1 MLGLAG
7 RCRILRGV
15 LVPLI
20 AIAPAGVSLLSP
32 RALAEEA
39 SVPAAATEASA
50 PAAAKEASTPAAAQE
65 TKVQAVVKNPDAWDN
80 ADADDPTLDRGI
92 DASEADDAEP
102 ARDQTPW
109 NQLTTDPV
117 TMRFGAGF
125 LFDYANYYQDST
137 SKGQLALT
145 SADALRDLRFLVK
158 GRLNFFPRVSFT
170 IGYMFDG
177 AAQQWRFR
185 QTGVMCDFPEL
196 HGQLFIGRSKEGIS
210 TNKIMVGYN
219 GWTQE
224 RATANDSFIP
234 ILADGI
240 KWTGSLF
247 DNKIVYNEGAFFDAL
262 SETESFDK
270 NDAQFVSRV
279 VYLPFAGEGSN
290 RLLHLGAAIRYGQAD
305 NGQLQYRSKP
315 EAFPAQS
322 YAVSTGQFPA
332 SHSWTYQ
339 VEAYYRPGPLM
350 FGTEYFFNKVISSE
364 TNNPFFHGGEIFLA
378 WLPTG
383 EIRTYNETG
392 AFFEG
397 IVPKRALFD
406 KGPGAWELVLR
417 LSYTDLD
424 SGGISGGRFTRITPM
439 VNWHLSGNVR
449 IEFTTGYG
457 ILSTSSGD
465 ASGRPAGVG
474 ETLFFQTRLQLQVL

>member
-1 MLGLAG
+1 M
-7 RCRILRGV
+7 V
-15 LVPLI
+15 
-20 AIAPAGVSLLSP
+20 
-32 RALAEEA
+32 E
-39 SVPAAATEASA
+39 
-50 PAAAKEASTPAAAQE
+50 
-65 TKVQAVVKNPDAWDN
+65 NPDAWDN
-80 ADADDPTLDRGI
+80 ADAENPTLDRGI

-125 LFDYANYYQDST
+125 LFDYANYYQDAT
-137 SKGQLALT
+137 SKGQMALT
-145 SADALRDLRFLVK
+145 STDALRDLRFLIK
-158 GRLNFFPRVSFT
+158 GRLNFFPRISFT

-196 HGQLFIGRSKEGIS
+196 HGQLFVGRSKEGIS

-224 RATANDSFIP
+224 RATANDAFLP
-234 ILADGI
+234 ILADGV

-247 DNKIVYNEGAFFDAL
+247 ENKLVYNAGAYFDAL

-270 NDAQFVSRV
+270 NDAQFVSRA

-290 RLLHLGAAIRYGQAD
+290 RLLHLGAAIRYGQSD
-305 NGQLQYRSKP
+305 NGTLQYRSKP

-322 YAVSTGQFPA
+322 YAISTGQFAA
-332 SHSWTYQ
+332 SHSWTYE

-350 FGTEYFFNKVISSE
+350 FGTEYMFNKVISSE
-364 TNNPFFHGGEIFLA
+364 TGNPFFHGGEIFLA
-378 WLPTG
+378 WLATG
-383 EIRTYNETG
+383 EIRPYNETG

-397 IVPKRALFD
+397 VVPNRALFD

-424 SGGISGGRFTRITPM
+424 SGGISGGRFARVTPM
-439 VNWHLSGNVR
+439 ANWYLNGSVR

-457 ILSTSSGD
+457 LLEQPSGLW
-465 ASGRPAGVG
+465 G